1 LPSLNQLQQFVDAAC
16 GQYLDQRSAFT
27 LLFIDIVGLE
37 QINLTHGRS
46 AGDEALRHVVRYSTA
61 GLRLAD
67 ILFRYGSDEFVALLN
82 DTTPET
88 AVLVARR
95 IRDGIRGAQLA
106 LRDASIVVDVTVAE
120 VTSPGDGKSLA
131 SLIATARSRSRASSG
146 ANGSPSVTSISS

>member
-27 LLFIDIVGLE
+27 LLFIDIIGLE

-46 AGDEALRHVVRYSTA
+46 AGDEALRHVVHYSTA

-88 AVLVARR
+88 AALVARR
-95 IRDGIRGAQLA
+95 IREGIRGTPLA
-106 LRDASIVVDVTVAE
+106 FGHNSIVVDVSVAD
-120 VTSPGDGKSLA
+120 VTSPVDGKSLA
-131 SLIATARSRSRASSG
+131 SLIATARSRNRASSDSH
-146 ANGSPSVTSISS
+146 GSPSITSISS